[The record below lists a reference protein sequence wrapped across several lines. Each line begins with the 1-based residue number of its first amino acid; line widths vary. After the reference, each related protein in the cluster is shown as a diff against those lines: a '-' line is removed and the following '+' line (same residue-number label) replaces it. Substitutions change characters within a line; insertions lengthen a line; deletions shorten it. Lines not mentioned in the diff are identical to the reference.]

1 MFNTDDQCGTQKHD
15 EMKKWFLLIVIL
27 NVSAGF
33 GQVDTVTLNQ
43 CLEWSRAN
51 FPLIQKQQLQSREL
65 DLKLKNIST
74 DYLPK
79 VMVNGQLTYQS
90 DVPDLPEGLGFP
102 SLGIPQTQ
110 YRAALNLEQTLSNG
124 GSTIARKALAKA
136 ENDAEQQSVE
146 VDWQQMKAMV
156 VNLYF
161 AIAMQDQSSQILQT
175 SADLLNAKLEQLQ
188 SMLDA
193 GTILESDLLRVK
205 ARLYELQKQQSQ
217 VEYQKKSSVESLSL
231 ITGKDISVNTVFEI
245 PGNYELSQPQLDQ
258 LPQLQQIDLQK
269 QKLEASQKIA
279 STALVPRLSAFGTGG
294 VAQPNPYNFFNTEFG
309 TYYMVGAKLQWNV
322 FDWNTTRR
330 TKASLGLRK
339 EMLETEAEK
348 FRRNQQV
355 KLADR
360 QAEITQLEESVEKDQ
375 AIAEMRARIR
385 EAASYQL
392 DLGTLTSAD
401 YLETVMDEQK
411 ALLTRQLN
419 AVKLVKARVEY
430 AIESG
435 NF

>member
-1 MFNTDDQCGTQKHD
+1 MN
-15 EMKKWFLLIVIL
+15 KWFLLIVIL
-27 NVSAGF
+27 NAFAGF

-51 FPLIQKQQLQSREL
+51 FPLMQKQQLQSREL
-65 DLKLKNIST
+65 DLKLKNISS

-90 DVPDLPEGLGFP
+90 DVPDLPEGMGFP
-102 SLGIPQTQ
+102 SLGIPHTQ
-110 YRAALNLEQTLSNG
+110 YRAALNLEQTLFNG
-124 GSTIARKALAKA
+124 GNTSARRRLLEAGNA
-136 ENDAEQQSVE
+136 AEQQSVE
-146 VDWQQMKAMV
+146 VDWQQMKVMV

-161 AIAMQDQSSQILQT
+161 AIAMQDQSAEILQT
-175 SADLLNAKLEQLQ
+175 SADLLDTKLEQLQ

-205 ARLYELQKQQSQ
+205 ARLYELQKQQNQ
-217 VEYQKKSSVESLSL
+217 VEYQKQASLESLSL
-231 ITGKDISVNTVFEI
+231 LTGKEISVNTVFEI
-245 PGNYELSQPQLDQ
+245 PENYQLSQPQLDQ

-294 VAQPNPYNFFNTEFG
+294 VAQPNPYNFFNTDFG

-330 TKASLGLRK
+330 TNASLGLRK
-339 EMLETEAEK
+339 EMLETEAEQ

-375 AIAEMRARIR
+375 EIAEMRSKIR
-385 EAASYQL
+385 QAASSQM
-392 DLGTLTSAD
+392 DQGALTSAD

-419 AVKLVKARVEY
+419 AIKLAKTRVEY